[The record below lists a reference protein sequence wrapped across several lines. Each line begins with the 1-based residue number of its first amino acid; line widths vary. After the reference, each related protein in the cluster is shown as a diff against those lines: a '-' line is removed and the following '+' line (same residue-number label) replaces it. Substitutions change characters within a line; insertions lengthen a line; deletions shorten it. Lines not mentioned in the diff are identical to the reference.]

1 MNTFLDSV
9 DFIRFKDNIENMEPG
24 SEQKVYKVGELS
36 KKFGISVK
44 TLQRWDRE
52 GILKAF
58 RSPTGR
64 RYYTE
69 EQLKDLVKSKSEAQT
84 TLFREGIFI
93 ARWQLYQLVRNTLQE
108 LLDVE
113 KEAEFCRRLLEKT
126 ATVPARYKNGN
137 VTGQSFATD
146 RDLILKQD
154 FISFLCEL
162 TKDEPIKE
170 EPGWEDRL
178 TVKGRLMRMIGIT
191 TLKI

>member
-69 EQLKDLVKSKSEAQT
+69 EQLKELIETKPKVQM
-84 TLFREGIFI
+84 TLFQKGMI

>member
-69 EQLKDLVKSKSEAQT
+69 EQLKELIETKPKVQM
-84 TLFREGIFI
+84 TLFQKGMI
-93 ARWQLYQLVRNTLQE
+93 ARWQLYQLVRDTLQE

-113 KEAEFCRRLLEKT
+113 KEAEFCRRLLEET
-126 ATVPARYKNGN
+126 AAVPARYKNGI

-146 RDLILKQD
+146 RDLVLKQD
-154 FISFLCEL
+154 YISFLCEL

-170 EPGWEDRL
+170 APGWEDRM
-178 TVKGRLMRMIGIT
+178 TVKGRLLRMIGIT

>member
-69 EQLKDLVKSKSEAQT
+69 EQLKELIETKPKVQM
-84 TLFREGIFI
+84 TLFQKGMI
-93 ARWQLYQLVRNTLQE
+93 ARWQLYQLVRDTLQE

-113 KEAEFCRRLLEKT
+113 KEAEFCRRLLEET
-126 ATVPARYKNGN
+126 AAVPARYKNGN